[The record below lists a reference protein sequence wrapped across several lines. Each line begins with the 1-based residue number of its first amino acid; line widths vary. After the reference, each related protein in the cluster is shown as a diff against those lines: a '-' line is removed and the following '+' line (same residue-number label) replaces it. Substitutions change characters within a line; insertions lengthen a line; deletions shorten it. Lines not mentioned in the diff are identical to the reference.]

1 MNDLNIR
8 QEMEDVKIEKQ
19 ETSFVVQ
26 SYRAEDGFVR
36 KKAVNNARD
45 VIKQAVDETHG
56 DMPLRLKAK
65 YEALNELVG
74 EIIAEENGIIEN
86 GR

>member
-1 MNDLNIR
+1 M
-8 QEMEDVKIEKQ
+8 EKQ

-36 KKAVNNARD
+36 KKAVNSARD
-45 VIKQAVDETHG
+45 TIKHAIDETHG
-56 DMPLRLKAK
+56 DMPAHLKAK
-65 YEALNELVG
+65 YETLNELVG

>member
-1 MNDLNIR
+1 MNVR
-8 QEMEDVKIEKQ
+8 QTVGEK

-36 KKAVNNARD
+36 KKAVNSARD
-45 VIKQAVDETHG
+45 TIKQAVDETHG

-65 YEALNELVG
+65 YETLNGLVD

>member
-1 MNDLNIR
+1 MNSVNVLNS
-8 QEMEDVKIEKQ
+8 VGEK
-19 ETSFVVQ
+19 TSGFVVQ

-36 KKAVNNARD
+36 KKAVNSARGA
-45 VIKQAVDETHG
+45 IKQAIDETHG
-56 DMPLRLKAK
+56 DMPLHLKAK
-65 YEALNELVG
+65 YETLNELIG